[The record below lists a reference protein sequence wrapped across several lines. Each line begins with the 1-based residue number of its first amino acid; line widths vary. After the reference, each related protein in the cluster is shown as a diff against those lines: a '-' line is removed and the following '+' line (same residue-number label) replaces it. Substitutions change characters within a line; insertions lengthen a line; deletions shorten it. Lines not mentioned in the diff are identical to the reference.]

1 MPGHST
7 RETIIQT
14 AIGLFK
20 ENGFDNV
27 TIAEICKKSRVNK
40 TTFYYYFDS
49 KHALLKN
56 YYVMRNDIAP
66 NVLNVLM
73 SEENPIE
80 QLWLMLMCGMN
91 FIIDSG
97 WQIIKQ
103 IYVLNL
109 TKDIQSFRLTQQK
122 FEVFSA
128 MKTVL
133 SKAQAAKTVRNQSDP
148 KTLLVLL
155 IHMTYGVTYS
165 WCAKRG
171 DFDLKKII
179 RVIFENI
186 LDVSE
191 EFRKEEP
198 GQSLQMW
205 SDLFGGFTPGN
216 SSITIINGNNQNGE
230 EQP

>member
-7 RETIIQT
+7 RETIIKT

-20 ENGFDNV
+20 ERGFDNV
-27 TIAEICKKSRVNK
+27 TIAEICKMSRVNK
-40 TTFYYYFDS
+40 TTFYYYFES
-49 KHALLKN
+49 KHALLQN
-56 YYVMRNDIAP
+56 YYVMRNEIAP
-66 NVLNVLM
+66 NVLNVLV
-73 SEENPIE
+73 SEENPVE

-91 FIIDSG
+91 FILESG

-109 TKDIQSFRLTQQK
+109 TKDIQSFRLTRQK
-122 FEVFSA
+122 YEVFSA

-133 SKAQAAKTVRNQSDP
+133 VKAQAAGMVHNRSNP
-148 KTLLVLL
+148 KMLLVML

-165 WCAKRG
+165 WCGKQG
-171 DFDLKKII
+171 EFDLKKAI
-179 RVIFENI
+179 RVFFESM

-191 EFRKEEP
+191 ECRKEEP

-205 SDLFGGFTPGN
+205 NHLFGGFTPEDAAL
-216 SSITIINGNNQNGE
+216 SPLKTNQFGE

>member
-7 RETIIQT
+7 RETIIET

-20 ENGFDNV
+20 ERGFDNV

-40 TTFYYYFDS
+40 TTFYYYFES
-49 KHALLKN
+49 KHKLLEN

-66 NVLNVLM
+66 NVLNVLV
-73 SEENPIE
+73 SEENPVE

-91 FIIDSG
+91 FILDSG

-109 TKDIQSFRLTQQK
+109 TKDIQSFRLTKQK
-122 FEVFSA
+122 FEVFTA

-133 SKAQAAKTVRNQSDP
+133 VKAQSANMVQNKSDP
-148 KTLLVLL
+148 KMLLVML
-155 IHMTYGVTYS
+155 IHMTYGITYS
-165 WCAKRG
+165 WCGKRG
-171 DFDLKKII
+171 EFDLKKTI
-179 RVIFENI
+179 RVFFESI
-186 LDVSE
+186 LDVSAE
-191 EFRKEEP
+191 CRKEAP
-198 GQSLQMW
+198 GQSKQMW
-205 SDLFGGFTPGN
+205 SFLFGGFTPED
-216 SSITIINGNNQNGE
+216 TPVLHMKTNQYGE

>member
-14 AIGLFK
+14 AVGLFK
-20 ENGFDNV
+20 ERGFDNV

-40 TTFYYYFDS
+40 TTFYYYFES

-56 YYVMRNDIAP
+56 YYLMRNEIGP
-66 NVLNVLM
+66 SILSVLV
-73 SEENPIE
+73 SEENPVE

-91 FIIDSG
+91 FILDSG

-122 FEVFSA
+122 IEVFSA

-133 SKAQAAKTVRNQSDP
+133 VKAQTANMVRNQSDP
-148 KTLLVLL
+148 KTLLVML

-165 WCAKRG
+165 WCGKQG
-171 DFDLKKII
+171 GFDLKKTI
-179 RVIFENI
+179 RVFFENI

-191 EFRKEEP
+191 ECRKEEP
-198 GQSLQMW
+198 GQSRQMW
-205 SDLFGGFTPGN
+205 SYLFGGFTPE
-216 SSITIINGNNQNGE
+216 SIASGISNENQNGE